1 MGLLSVG
8 LRWIRGHT
16 DLWHVRRGVIMWKL
30 ALILVLAAVL
40 GQGTARNLH
49 RLARQANDLARNPD
63 CPACDCR
70 THQRKTHVVVHW
82 PRRHAEPPCACCGCG
97 DRFVHMHMKKKDI
110 FHENAVPG
118 AEMWAKGK
126 ETFATCKIIPGSRE
140 ELSGTIYMKHDLMG
154 KGPVSAHFDISGF
167 DESADHTAHHGH
179 EHHFQI
185 SWYTY
190 GDAANAC
197 AHTGRQFNL
206 PPPDKPSHHVAKD
219 SAHNDHGDHDDDDC
233 EQTDDD
239 YDDCKCRQRARGG
252 QGGHGGRHNDDP
264 DHQHHDDDGH
274 GRRHADKLTFG
285 VTSGDLG
292 NLECDPQGTMAVDK
306 EFFNF
311 SLVGLHSVY
320 GRSIT
325 IRTAGEPDS
334 APLAYCTIAHASG
347 EEHWGYDDSQNKW
360 LKTEKEPGAE
370 GAVEDDESH
379 HGHDHHKHRG

>member
-30 ALILVLAAVL
+30 GLILVLAAVI

-82 PRRHAEPPCACCGCG
+82 PHRHTEPPCACCECG

-110 FHENAVPG
+110 FHGNAVPG

-126 ETFATCKIIPGSRE
+126 KTFATCKIIPGSRE
-140 ELSGTIYMKHDLMG
+140 ELSGTIYMKQDLMG

-197 AHTGRQFNL
+197 ATQEG
-206 PPPDKPSHHVAKD
+206 SSTCHHLVAMVD
-219 SAHNDHGDHDDDDC
+219 I
-233 EQTDDD
+233 
-239 YDDCKCRQRARGG
+239 RGT
-252 QGGHGGRHNDDP
+252 
-264 DHQHHDDDGH
+264 
-274 GRRHADKLTFG
+274 ADTAD
-285 VTSGDLG
+285 V
-292 NLECDPQGTMAVDK
+292 VDRVDVA
-306 EFFNF
+306 EDMQMI
-311 SLVGLHSVY
+311 L
-320 GRSIT
+320 I
-325 IRTAGEPDS
+325 IIIIIMTAM
-334 APLAYCTIAHASG
+334 
-347 EEHWGYDDSQNKW
+347 
-360 LKTEKEPGAE
+360 
-370 GAVEDDESH
+370 VEDMQTRQTRQTSCH
-379 HGHDHHKHRG
+379 SA